1 MNLLTKEPNFSIVL
15 PGCNANCKFC
25 FANDKVKGSFAKD
38 YLTKLDDVLSKLPK
52 EFYQISI
59 TGGEPTINKMFGE
72 VLKVIKRHRTKFSKV
87 VLTTNGTKL
96 LDNKKYIEDVVD
108 HINLSVHHYNDGINA
123 SIFGG
128 SYDLDS
134 TDFEKIVD
142 EFGSIGI
149 DVSVNCVIDDNTSE
163 HFAIKFID
171 NAKQIGFNSVR
182 FRKVNGDN
190 EPVKVEQFFSNY
202 KVVWT
207 GSCPVCVSR
216 KRIIKG
222 IDVYWKTSV
231 VEPND
236 KSDGKIFELIYLSDG
251 NVYSDWLGKNI
262 VKINSSTKAEEKKS
276 TFFDKPVTG
285 KKEIFFNTEYMLNSA
300 GLDFSLRTP
309 KMLKE
314 NVNYLE
320 ATSCG
325 HSRSSECRSHY
336 SCGGGGCGS
345 SYSSYSSC
353 GGGGCG
359 R

>member
-1 MNLLTKEPNFSIVL
+1 MNLLTTEPNFSIVL

-38 YLTKLDDVLSKLPK
+38 YLIKLDDVLSKLPK

-72 VLKVIKRHRTKFSKV
+72 VLKVIKRHRTKFTKV

-163 HFAIKFID
+163 YFAIKFID

-236 KSDGKIFELIYLSDG
+236 KSNGKIFELIYLSDG
-251 NVYSDWLGKNI
+251 NVYSDWIGKN
-262 VKINSSTKAEEKKS
+262 KIQLQGKSEKDKKKKS
-276 TFFDKPVTG
+276 TFFDKPVDSSYST
-285 KKEIFFNTEYMLNSA
+285 KLNTENIIGTGY
-300 GLDFSLRTP
+300 SLRTLS
-309 KMLKE
+309 MLR
-314 NVNYLE
+314 NAPMY
-320 ATSCG
+320 TPSTSCGSSSSCG
-325 HSRSSECRSHY
+325 HSTFSGCGSGTSCGSSNRFT
-336 SCGGGGCGS
+336 SCGGNRGC
-345 SYSSYSSC
+345 
-353 GGGGCG
+353 
-359 R
+359 